1 MSFDKQ
7 IFRLTIPNI
16 ISNITVPILGLVD
29 TALMGHQKI
38 DSEIYL
44 GAIALGTTIFNMIY
58 WSSGFLRM
66 STSGFTSQAYGRD
79 REEDMSATLQRSL
92 IVAFIIGLIVL
103 LLQHPIL
110 NVSLDFLNGTERLKA
125 LTSEYFGI
133 RVWAAPAAIM
143 LFAFNGWF
151 LGMQN
156 SKYPLYIALC
166 INVTN
171 VALSYYFV
179 KVLGMKSAGVAL
191 GTLIAQYAGLLL
203 AIVLLTRK
211 YKFVFKW
218 FSIKQVM
225 MLDKLVDFMRVNGDI
240 FIRTL
245 CIITVF
251 TFFNSQSSAEGE
263 VTLAANSLLL
273 QFLMFFSFFMD
284 GLAYAGETLVGKYVG
299 RGDGLSLAV
308 VVKRLVF
315 WSVIITLGFTL
326 INIFLGKD
334 LINLLTSK
342 ESVAVREKAYSF
354 AVWIALIPLASFM
367 SFTWDGV
374 YVGATK
380 SKSMRNTLLLS
391 TFLVFFPLYYSLRN
405 VLGDNALWIAM
416 LSFFFIRGAY
426 LALMYKR
433 VVLSSLRS

>member
-16 ISNITVPILGLVD
+16 ISNVTVPILGLVD
-29 TALMGHQKI
+29 TALMGHQKVN
-38 DSEIYL
+38 SELYL
-44 GAIALGTTIFNMIY
+44 GAIALGTIIFNMIY

-79 REEDMSATLQRSL
+79 SKEDVSIELQRSL
-92 IVAFIIGLIVL
+92 IVAFIIGVIVL
-103 LLQHPIL
+103 LLQQPIL
-110 NVSLDFLNGTERLKA
+110 DISLDLLNGTNRIKV

-156 SKYPLYIALC
+156 SKFPLYIALC
-166 INVTN
+166 INITN
-171 VALSYYFV
+171 LALSYYLV
-179 KVLGMKSAGVAL
+179 KVWDMKSAGVAL

-203 AIVLLTRK
+203 SIILLVCK
-211 YKFVFKW
+211 YRFVFEW
-218 FSIKQVM
+218 FSLIKVLK
-225 MLDKLVDFMRVNGDI
+225 LDKLADFMKVNGDI
-240 FIRTL
+240 FVRTL

-251 TFFNSQSSAEGE
+251 TFFNARSSAMGE

-299 RGDGLSLAV
+299 QNDKPSLQIL
-308 VVKRLVF
+308 VKRLVF
-315 WSVIITLGFTL
+315 WSVVIMIGFTL
-326 INIFLGKD
+326 INSLFGKD
-334 LINLLTSK
+334 LIDLLTSE
-342 ESVAVREKAYSF
+342 ESIAVRQEAYSF
-354 AVWIALIPLASFM
+354 VVWIALIPVASFM
-367 SFTWDGV
+367 SFMWDGV

-391 TFLVFFPLYYSLRN
+391 TFLVFFPVYYLTRRM
-405 VLGDNALWIAM
+405 LGDDALWLAM
-416 LSFFFIRGAY
+416 LLFFFVRGAY
-426 LALMYKR
+426 LAFMYKK
-433 VVLSSLRS
+433 VVLEE